1 MTEAARVAG
10 GPRAQVKPG
19 RPRVEAAIE
28 ERNVADFRFM
38 VDLWDFINEHG
49 GRVGILDG

>member
-28 ERNVADFRFM
+28 ERNVPDFQWIYGGFM
-38 VDLWDFINEHG
+38 GFHQ
-49 GRVGILDG
+49 